1 MLWCSFEHTQRWN
14 NSSQELRDEETLKL
28 RDEVNAGQRVHD
40 KIVDYKICFIFHR
53 YIHHNAYLL

>member
-1 MLWCSFEHTQRWN
+1 MLSVLWCSYEHSQRWN

-40 KIVDYKICFIFHR
+40 KIVIDNIRFIFH
-53 YIHHNAYLL
+53 